1 MKQNGIQRQREET
14 FGEFMDVT
22 IQLSQEELQAVH
34 GIVPMT
40 QELFDR
46 CAEKCEG
53 IGGVRQL
60 ERLIA
65 EFPEQYRSYCE
76 RLRCTEGDPENVA
89 QNASKSCTSAQE
101 VSADKMGQDAAW
113 QKINSQLE
121 KLERS

>member
-89 QNASKSCTSAQE
+89 QNASKSCASAQE
-101 VSADKMGQDAAW
+101 VSADKVGQDAAW